1 MSGEKQPYSV
11 KYYRGVTAKKVEW
24 LWYPYIPYGKIT
36 IIQGDPGEGKS
47 TVAINLASIISNGEA
62 LPLEKE
68 KTAPTAVVYQNSED
82 GKEDTIVPR
91 LIACGADLSKVAYIE
106 ENDTALELGDERLS
120 EVLDE
125 TGARVL
131 ILDPV
136 QAYWFFILDTSNT
149 LRAAAA
155 ISIDPSP
162 RYKPFPLPF
171 VMCPIIMIA
180 HFFCCAI
187 RAS

>member
-106 ENDTALELGDERLS
+106 ENDTAL
-120 EVLDE
+120 
-125 TGARVL
+125 
-131 ILDPV
+131 
-136 QAYWFFILDTSNT
+136 
-149 LRAAAA
+149 
-155 ISIDPSP
+155 
-162 RYKPFPLPF
+162 
-171 VMCPIIMIA
+171 
-180 HFFCCAI
+180 
-187 RAS
+187 